1 MFFRAD
7 SVTLNTPHTT
17 KKSEKLI
24 FRTTKIIGT
33 LPRIVGR
40 GEIGPKSAQLSCG
53 VYQALFLKKISVNL
67 APGSYISSLSSLL
80 LFFYFTPSSIVIL
93 EFGSVPDFLYWC
105 LPPPSVPPS
114 LRLCEVHT
122 LLSFE
127 VKEAACPWNSSNA
140 FHWIPLLCLAR
151 PLKPSCCHPVLCQLC
166 VCHCVWHMA
175 LDVGVLPPLTPCLIP
190 LGLGRYLLLTQE
202 PCLYKL
208 HCWIDCFHSSLS
220 PWTGR

>member
-1 MFFRAD
+1 MAKSQSLVINCDDGVQILLCCAICVCYGLLCFHLLSACYLIGYCSVSRYNLQIKRAFVLGVRPTQQDFWFAIGAPPMFFRAN

-105 LPPPSVPPS
+105 LPPSVPPS
-114 LRLCEVHT
+114 LWSPHT
-122 LLSFE
+122 
-127 VKEAACPWNSSNA
+127 
-140 FHWIPLLCLAR
+140 PLFWGCGKGGSV
-151 PLKPSCCHPVLCQLC
+151 PMEFK
-166 VCHCVWHMA
+166 
-175 LDVGVLPPLTPCLIP
+175 
-190 LGLGRYLLLTQE
+190 
-202 PCLYKL
+202 
-208 HCWIDCFHSSLS
+208 
-220 PWTGR
+220 